1 MDALKFSI
9 FVLTLIAASLA
20 NAQSRDLQ
28 IFWIDVEGG
37 GATLLVTP
45 SGQSL
50 LVDSGNPGQNDRDA
64 NRVFEATK
72 LAGIKQIDNVV
83 ITHYHGDHVG
93 ALPALA
99 KLIPI
104 VKYYDHGD
112 SIEAQ
117 TPGGGTLWSAYTAV
131 VQGKRNVLK
140 PGDKIPLKGLDVT
153 VLSANGEV
161 IDKPLKGGGPNA
173 FCKDA

>member
-1 MDALKFSI
+1 MDALKFSA
-9 FVLTLIAASLA
+9 LLLAMIAALFAS
-20 NAQSRDLQ
+20 AQSRDLQ

-50 LVDSGNPGQNDRDA
+50 LVDSGNPGQDDRDA
-64 NRVFEATK
+64 KRVFEAAK
-72 LAGIKQIDNVV
+72 LAGIKQIDSVV

-93 ALPALA
+93 GLPALA

-104 VKYYDHGD
+104 AKYYDHGD

-117 TPGGGTLWSAYTAV
+117 TPGGGPLWNAYTAV
-131 VQGKRNVLK
+131 VREAER
-140 PGDKIPLKGLDVT
+140 PE
-153 VLSANGEV
+153 ARR
-161 IDKPLKGGGPNA
+161 
-173 FCKDA
+173 

>member
-1 MDALKFSI
+1 MDALKFSA
-9 FVLTLIAASLA
+9 LLLALIAAPLA
-20 NAQSRDLQ
+20 SAQSRDLQ

-50 LVDSGNPGQNDRDA
+50 LVDSGNPGQDDRDA
-64 NRVFEATK
+64 KRVFEATK
-72 LAGIKQIDNVV
+72 LAGIKQIDDVV

-93 ALPALA
+93 GLPALA

-112 SIEAQ
+112 SIES
-117 TPGGGTLWSAYTAV
+117 TRLSGGTRALRFWA
-131 VQGKRNVLK
+131 
-140 PGDKIPLKGLDVT
+140 
-153 VLSANGEV
+153 E
-161 IDKPLKGGGPNA
+161 
-173 FCKDA
+173 